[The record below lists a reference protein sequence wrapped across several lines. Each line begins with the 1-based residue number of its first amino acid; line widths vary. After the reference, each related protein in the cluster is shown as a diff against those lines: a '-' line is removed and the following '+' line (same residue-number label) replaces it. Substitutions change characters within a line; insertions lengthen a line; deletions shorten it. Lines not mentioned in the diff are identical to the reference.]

1 MSEDMEKLIE
11 AYKAN
16 FPTEETNEQI
26 VEHIKKDQDL
36 LEMLQSM
43 IE

>member
-1 MSEDMEKLIE
+1 MSEDIEKLIE
-11 AYKAN
+11 IYKAN

-26 VEHIKKDQDL
+26 VEHIQNDQDL

-43 IE
+43 TE